1 MNYKLVFD
9 GDWEWQEIRQDIAE
23 FHVQTLLQ
31 LLTNEFAFVCN
42 PPANV
47 YSELKGEARDYARV
61 RNACLEQVHFF
72 HCDDLWCSITFGTY

>member
-42 PPANV
+42 PSANV
-47 YSELKGEARDYARV
+47 YSELRGEARDYARV
-61 RNACLEQVHFF
+61 
-72 HCDDLWCSITFGTY
+72 